1 MKLLDGFL
9 IEVTASLFE
18 AMQAIEINAS
28 GIVFTIREGILEGSL
43 SDGDIRRALISGA
56 SLDYPCGDYHNKN
69 FISLPVGSSS
79 KDIQDNLSDDKSI
92 IPLVDMEGRVLD
104 FASRYKLHNFV
115 VMEPYLKGNEL
126 KYVTDCVTS
135 NWISSQGKYVTQFEK
150 EISDLCG
157 GGSCVATSN
166 GTTALHLGLETLQIG
181 PGDEIIVPSFTFG
194 ASVNAII
201 HAGATPVIVD
211 VDRATWTLSLEAVSS
226 AITDKTKAIM
236 AVHIYG
242 NPCDMTEIL
251 KIAKSHDLFVI
262 EDCAEA
268 LGATINGRPVG
279 CFGDVAAF
287 SFFANKIITCGE
299 GGALVV
305 NDRSL
310 LERAAELRDHGMD
323 KTRRYWHKFVGY
335 NYRMTNMQAA
345 VGVAQIEQLPMFSKK
360 RQIIWD
366 QYNKFLS
373 PYSSFEFQKSM
384 VNHTPSLWLY
394 TLLLSSDESC
404 TNEQVIMRLK
414 DYGIESRPVFYPMSQ
429 MPAFQGSSVIHGDIN
444 SRDIS
449 LRGLSLPSSVSLTEK
464 EIKYICN
471 SIISILQQPFS
482 SGKNV

>member
-1 MKLLDGFL
+1 MKLLDSFL
-9 IEVTASLFE
+9 VEDTASLVE

-28 GIVFTIREGILEGSL
+28 GIVFTIRDGILVGSL

-56 SLDYPCGDYHNKN
+56 SVESACSDYHNNKC
-69 FISLPVGSSS
+69 ISLPVGSSS
-79 KDIQDNLSDDKSI
+79 QDIQANLSDDKCV
-92 IPLVDMEGRVLD
+92 IPLVDTEGHVLD

-126 KYVTDCVTS
+126 KYVTDCVKS
-135 NWISSQGKYVTQFEK
+135 SWISSQGKYVTQFEK
-150 EISDLCG
+150 EISILCG

-181 PGDEIIVPSFTFG
+181 PGDEVIVPSFTFG

-211 VDRATWTLSLEAVSS
+211 VDLATWNVSLEAVSS
-226 AITDKTKAIM
+226 AITHKTKAIM

-251 KIAKSHDLFVI
+251 KVAKSHGLFVI

-279 CFGDVAAF
+279 SFGDVAAF

-299 GGALVV
+299 GGALVL

-366 QYNKFLS
+366 QYNQYLS
-373 PYSSFEFQKSM
+373 RYSCFEFQQSM

-394 TLLLSSDESC
+394 TLLLSSDEPS
-404 TNEQVIMRLK
+404 TNEKVIMGLK

-429 MPAFQGSSVIHGDIN
+429 MPAFKGSSVIHSDIN
-444 SRDIS
+444 SQDIS
-449 LRGLSLPSSVSLTEK
+449 LRGLSLPSSVALTEP
-464 EIKYICN
+464 EIKYIC
-471 SIISILQQPFS
+471 SSLMAVLQQPILL
-482 SGKNV
+482 GKNV